1 MATYVLEKSF
11 VARGV
16 DSANVRAVESMFG
29 LGRAGQREVAVI
41 ERCEV
46 AIEPGQIVYV
56 TGASGAGKTQVLRAL
71 KEQLGTVVDVDEIRL
86 PRRQAVVDCLGG
98 DLDKALLWLS
108 VAGLS
113 ESHALLRRVEELSDG
128 QRYRLGLAMALAR
141 SEATVVVD
149 EFCAMLDRVTAAVV
163 AHNVRRFADR
173 FGRTFIVATSH
184 DDLLDDLRPDVV
196 MIKHLG
202 GACDVYYPGRV
213 EESQEVSS

>member
-1 MATYVLEKSF
+1 MASYVLEKSF
-11 VARGV
+11 VAQGA

-29 LGRAGQREVAVI
+29 LGTAGERQVAVI

-46 AIEPGQIVYV
+46 AIEPGEIVYV
-56 TGASGAGKTQVLRAL
+56 TGASGAGKTQVLREL
-71 KEQLGTVVDVDEIRL
+71 KKQVG
-86 PRRQAVVDCLGG
+86 AVVDCLGG

-113 ESHALLRRVEELSDG
+113 EAYALLRCVEELSDG

-141 SEATVVVD
+141 PEATVVVD
-149 EFCAMLDRVTAAVV
+149 EFCATLDRVTAAVV

-184 DDLLDDLRPDVV
+184 DDLLEDLRPDVV

-213 EESQEVSS
+213 AEQEMQRSKRRMQN